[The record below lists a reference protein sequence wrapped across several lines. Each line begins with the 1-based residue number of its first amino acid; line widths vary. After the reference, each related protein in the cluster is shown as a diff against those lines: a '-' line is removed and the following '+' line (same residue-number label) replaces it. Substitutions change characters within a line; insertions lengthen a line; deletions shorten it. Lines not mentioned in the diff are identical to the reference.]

1 MKKWRMIACVFGTV
15 GLLTACGSS
24 ENDMQLVEPEDI
36 ADVSEPEEEETEAP
50 EETEPPQKAEEEAES
65 EEEEISE
72 KLPAVVNI
80 ETVEQEYTEGELL
93 LMTTDYD
100 KVSVVIEG
108 NEEAANLIM
117 EWFTKNE
124 GAFQESVAETL
135 EWAKENQD
143 MIEST
148 ASYYQTYGFAVTR
161 NDGRVLSFSSNTG
174 GYDGGA
180 HGYYMEYGAN
190 FDVMTGQFLSIADVV
205 TDEAAFQEICVQ
217 EMLRQCEDLK
227 AEGILFDEEMIFPSL
242 KGVLEG
248 KMESEEWYFME
259 EGIRFISN
267 IYEIAPYA
275 AGEIT
280 FDIPYEMVN
289 ETLKEEYKWQ

>member
-1 MKKWRMIACVFGTV
+1 MKKWRMIVCVFCTV
-15 GLLTACGSS
+15 WLLTACGSS
-24 ENDMQLVEPEDI
+24 ENDIQSVEPEDI
-36 ADVSEPEEEETEAP
+36 ADVSVPVEEETEVP
-50 EETEPPQKAEEEAES
+50 EEAELPQKAEEEEI
-65 EEEEISE
+65 EEGETSE
-72 KLPAVVNI
+72 KTPAVVNI
-80 ETVEQEYTEGELL
+80 ETEEQEYKEGELL
-93 LMTTDYD
+93 LMTVDYD
-100 KVSVVIEG
+100 KVSVAIEG
-108 NEEAANLIM
+108 NEEAANLIT

-124 GAFQESVAETL
+124 KAFQENVAETL

-143 MIEST
+143 MIEHT
-148 ASYYQTYGFAVTR
+148 ASYYQTHGFAVTR

-190 FDVMTGQFLSIADVV
+190 FDVATGQFLSIADVAA
-205 TDEAAFQEICVQ
+205 DEDAFQEICVQ

-227 AEGILFDEEMIFPSL
+227 AEGILFDEEIIVPSL
-242 KGVLEG
+242 KEVLEG
-248 KMESEEWYFME
+248 KMEGEEWYFME

-289 ETLKEEYKWQ
+289 ETLKAEYKG